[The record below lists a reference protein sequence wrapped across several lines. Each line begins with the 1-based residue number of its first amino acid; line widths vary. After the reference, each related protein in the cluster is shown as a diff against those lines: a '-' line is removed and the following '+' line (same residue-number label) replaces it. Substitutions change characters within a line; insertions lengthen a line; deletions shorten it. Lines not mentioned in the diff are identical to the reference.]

1 MIWVG
6 KQNTRKCNG
15 LDNWNM
21 PKYLLLL
28 LSVVLIDDF
37 HTRLPEALKC
47 DFCALH
53 NGTAEDQAALGIFTH
68 PNISLISESVFES
81 IFQG

>member
-6 KQNTRKCNG
+6 KQNTIGTYAQIFAFVVIGCS
-15 LDNWNM
+15 
-21 PKYLLLL
+21 YLR
-28 LSVVLIDDF
+28 LSYA
-37 HTRLPEALKC
+37 RLPEALKC
-47 DFCALH
+47 DFCARH